1 MTEEAHMI
9 DHLFFNG
16 WMPLIRILIV
26 GVFTY
31 IAMLMLLR
39 VSGKRTLSRM
49 NAYDMVVTMA
59 LGSIMG
65 KVLLSEE
72 VSISES
78 MTALFLIVS
87 LQYGLSV
94 AIYRWP
100 WVRKLV
106 SCKPSVLFHNG
117 EFIER
122 TMEQERIDKNEIIA
136 AIHQRG
142 LNDLEMVEAVI
153 LGANGDLSVVKKPK
167 NGDSTAGGE
176 SSDSSARPQLPHN
189 T

>member
-1 MTEEAHMI
+1 MTAEAHMI

-16 WMPLIRILIV
+16 WLPLLRIVIV
-26 GVFTY
+26 GVVTY

-87 LQYGLSV
+87 LQYALSV
-94 AIYRWP
+94 AICRWP

-117 EFIER
+117 VFIER
-122 TMEQERIDKNEIIA
+122 TMQQERIDKNEIIA

-142 LNDLEMVEAVI
+142 LNDFDMVEAVI
-153 LGANGDLSVVKKPK
+153 LGTNGDLSVVKKSK
-167 NGDSTAGGE
+167 KGDNGDSGE
-176 SSDSSARPQLPHN
+176 SSGRPEMPQQ